1 MRYKHTSLGGAC
13 KEASREA
20 DPLSPSAF
28 AFLPHLVQ
36 DTALDGWMPHLVQ
49 DTAQRRMD
57 GRLLTTMGI
66 KDTADDGAI
75 RKPGGAW
82 SLMVLAWKLQP

>member
-36 DTALDGWMPHLVQ
+36 DTV
-49 DTAQRRMD
+49 QRRMD
-57 GRLLTTMGI
+57 GCLLTTMGI
-66 KDTADDGAI
+66 KDTADDGAV